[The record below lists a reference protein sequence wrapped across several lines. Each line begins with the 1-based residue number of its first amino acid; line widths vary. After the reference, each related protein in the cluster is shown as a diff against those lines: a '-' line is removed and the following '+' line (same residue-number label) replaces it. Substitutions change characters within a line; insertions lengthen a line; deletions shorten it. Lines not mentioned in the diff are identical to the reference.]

1 MRAMMERMT
10 VSRWFH
16 AFWFTMFFLAIAMEG
31 WAISRTGRGFTLSE
45 WTWSK
50 ISTVPMRMVVGA
62 LLVWLVWHFLFVG
75 PNKGLGKWDL
85 VFVGLGLAVGAAATK
100 WGW

>member
-1 MRAMMERMT
+1 MKLLSDMT
-10 VSRWFH
+10 PLRWFR
-16 AFWFTMFFLAIAMEG
+16 AFYFTVFVLVAGVEF
-31 WAISRTGRGFTLSE
+31 WAISRHGSGFTLSE

-50 ISTVPMRMVVGA
+50 ISTVPMRMAVGG
-62 LLVWLVWHFLFVG
+62 LLIWLVWHFLFVG

-100 WGW
+100 WGWY